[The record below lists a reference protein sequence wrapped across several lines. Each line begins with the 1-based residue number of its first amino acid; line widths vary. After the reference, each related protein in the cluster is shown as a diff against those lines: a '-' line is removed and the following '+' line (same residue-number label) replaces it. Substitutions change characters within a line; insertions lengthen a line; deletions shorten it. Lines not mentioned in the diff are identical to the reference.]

1 MNKKISHIVGLSG
14 GKDSTALAIRL
25 KELNPDANYL
35 YVCTPTGD
43 ELPEMETHWNNLEC
57 IFKSANY
64 KSTPS
69 RL

>member
-35 YVCTPTGD
+35 YVCTPTG
-43 ELPEMETHWNNLEC
+43 
-57 IFKSANY
+57 
-64 KSTPS
+64 
-69 RL
+69 